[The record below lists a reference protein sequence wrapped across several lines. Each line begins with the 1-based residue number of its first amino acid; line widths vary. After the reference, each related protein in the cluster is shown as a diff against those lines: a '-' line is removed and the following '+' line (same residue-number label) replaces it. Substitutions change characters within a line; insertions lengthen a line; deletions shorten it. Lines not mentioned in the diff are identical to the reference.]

1 MKGGARNRASREKYG
16 LKLRRG
22 GQNPRSANRDNDIL
36 QYRVLLLGRVFISNR
51 PPRYV
56 GQLSQALT
64 HGKIVCLDD
73 RAVNI
78 TVSAVLLVL
87 GIGLFNMG
95 ADLAMTPMGTH
106 VGAGLS
112 RQRKLWLLLLVC
124 FVLGM
129 LITIAEPDLQVL
141 ADQVSSVM
149 NGTVLIYT
157 VGIGVGAFLMVAILR
172 IVFKRRLGSILML
185 FYMLLFALALMLAVN
200 GNLDLLPMAFDSGGV
215 TTGPITVPF
224 IMALGVGISSVLG
237 DRRSQENS
245 FGLVALCSI
254 GPILAVLVLGL
265 FAGND
270 LSYPEPSYPVSPDV
284 LGAFT
289 HAAAHTA
296 KNVAIALGLIII
308 FFLICQFAFLKLS
321 KRQLLKIAFGT
332 VFTYVGLV
340 LFLTSVEVG
349 FMPIGYKLGNSLA
362 QMNKWLLIP
371 LGLVMGVLVVLAEPA
386 IHVLNSQVEDVTG
399 GYVTRKSMLAG
410 LCIGVGSA
418 ITLSVIRIIF
428 DFSLVYYII
437 PGYFLS
443 LGLSLFVPPVY
454 TAIAFDSG
462 GVASG
467 PMTSGFILPF
477 AIGACVGYQGPDAVL
492 RDAFGVVALVAM
504 TPLITIQLLGFR
516 AIVSNRVKE
525 RLAMT
530 RILDADDQQ
539 IINFM

>member
-1 MKGGARNRASREKYG
+1 MKELSSKIKEA
-16 LKLRRG
+16 LL
-22 GQNPRSANRDNDIL
+22 SALPITL
-36 QYRVLLLGRVFISNR
+36 IVYVMALLPITEISKTE
-51 PPRYV
+51 
-56 GQLSQALT
+56 L
-64 HGKIVCLDD
+64 
-73 RAVNI
+73 I
-78 TVSAVLLVL
+78 TFSIGAVLLIA
-87 GIGLFNMG
+87 GIGMFNLG

-112 RQRKLWLLLLVC
+112 GKRKLGLLLGVC

-141 ADQVSSVM
+141 ANQVRTVM
-149 NGTVLIYT
+149 NGTLLIYA
-157 VGIGVGAFLMVAILR
+157 VGIGVGSFLVIAVLR
-172 IVFKRRLGSILML
+172 IVFKRRLASILML

-200 GNLDLLPMAFDSGGV
+200 DNLNLLPLAFDSGGV

-254 GPILAVLVLGL
+254 GPILAVLILGISSSN
-265 FAGND
+265 A
-270 LSYPEPSYPVSPDV
+270 LSYTVPDFSVSDQIWNSF
-284 LGAFT
+284 LYTAG
-289 HAAAHTA
+289 HTA
-296 KNVAIALGLIII
+296 GEVALALGLIVV
-308 FFLICQFAFLKLS
+308 FFLGCQVTVLKLP
-321 KRQLLKIAFGT
+321 KRQLLKIAVG
-332 VFTYVGLV
+332 VLFTYAGLV
-340 LFLTSVEVG
+340 LFLTGVNVG
-349 FMPIGYKLGNSLA
+349 FMPMGYKLGLELSR
-362 QMNKWLLIP
+362 MNEGLLVG
-371 LGLVMGVLVVLAEPA
+371 LGLVVGVLVVLAEPA
-386 IHVLNSQVEDVTG
+386 IHVLNKQVEEVTG
-399 GYVTRKSMLAG
+399 GYVTKRSMMIG
-410 LCIGVGSA
+410 LCVGVGASIA
-418 ITLSVIRIIF
+418 LSILRILF

-443 LGLSLFVPPVY
+443 LALSLFVPPVY

-477 AIGACVGYQGPDAVL
+477 AVGICVGVQGEAAVL

-504 TPLITIQLLGFR
+504 TPLITIQLLGFK
-516 AIVSNRVKE
+516 AIVSNKIKE
-525 RLAMT
+525 HRAMK